1 MKMIELERE
10 KYSILIEP
18 LKNVKINILFA
29 RTIIKKKVLGK
40 IFVDNN
46 IEPTTVYIIH
56 PYGMTLLFGN
66 SNNEEFNK
74 QFADYALNINGVR
87 NSYEWMQAF
96 PQTWDRKLKELFGDK
111 LIKSENNLNNDN
123 SDIIELN
130 TRINFKFN
138 IGKYLLFKEEY
149 IKEKHGIVRTNE
161 TIFKEMKGS
170 VVPSNFWNSADD
182 FFKKGVGFSLFHK
195 GKLAAT
201 AYSAFIFD
209 NELELGM
216 ETIPEFRGR
225 GFAQY
230 VCSALIDY
238 CIENNYE
245 PIWACKYE
253 NIASYKLALK
263 LGFEPTFS
271 LPYYRLND

>member
-1 MKMIELERE
+1 MIELEKE
-10 KYSILIEP
+10 KYSILLEP
-18 LKNVKINILFA
+18 LKKVKINALFA
-29 RTIIKKKVLGK
+29 RSVIEKKVLGK
-40 IFVDNN
+40 VFVDND
-46 IEPTTVYIIH
+46 IEPTTFYIVH

-66 SNNEEFNK
+66 SSNEEFNK

-96 PQTWDRKLKELFGDK
+96 PQTWDRKLKDLFGDK
-111 LIKSENNLNNDN
+111 LIKSGDNLNNDN
-123 SDIIELN
+123 SGIIELN

-138 IGKYLLFKEEY
+138 LGKYLSFKKEY
-149 IKEKHGIVRTNE
+149 IKEKLEIVRTDD

-170 VVPSNFWNSADD
+170 VVPYNFWNSADD
-182 FFKKGVGFSLFHK
+182 FHKNGVGFSLFHK
-195 GKLAAT
+195 GKLATT
-201 AYSAFIFD
+201 AYSAFLFD

-216 ETIPEFRGR
+216 ETIPEFRGK
-225 GFAQY
+225 GFALY

-253 NIASYKLALK
+253 NIPSYKLALK
-263 LGFEPTFS
+263 LGFEPNIS